1 MIRTVTFILHFDDN
15 IPKMFTSMQA
25 KSKLN
30 VLQTIDSCDKLSFF
44 NQNYELR
51 KYRILE
57 FINAKPHYESI
68 EIRRKLPKLLGI
80 PRQRFSRWLNLPI
93 EDTREIPYSH
103 LVRIASFLDV
113 EPSELINFNIAQLQP
128 FEITRSSKRNLSA
141 SLGLVSSQDH

>member
-1 MIRTVTFILHFDDN
+1 
-15 IPKMFTSMQA
+15 MQA

-30 VLQTIDSCDKLSFF
+30 VLQAIDSCDKLSFF

-57 FINAKPHYESI
+57 FINVKPHYESI

-80 PRQRFSRWLNLPI
+80 SRQRFSRWLNLPI
-93 EDTREIPYSH
+93 EDTMEIPYSH

-128 FEITRSSKRNLSA
+128 FYFPKPNQQLN
-141 SLGLVSSQDH
+141 